1 MIDNLKSLLKKNRQS
16 NSDEKQL
23 IKRETIVGCISK
35 FFESGQNE
43 NYKYIYSIYG
53 EGGVGKSCICQQVI
67 RNLSAESFICFPLID
82 FNITE
87 NRSLIKILFS
97 YCENY
102 GKNSFK
108 KTQELLEKV
117 ALTDG
122 IERNILYKGIV
133 ENFRNELVDEYGKKK
148 ILFVFDT
155 IEKINE
161 TELISELLNFLLSLN
176 MEIRVLFSGRNKL
189 INGNMEN
196 AICDQEEIGDF
207 TLEEVKA
214 YFKKRF
220 SKKNHL
226 IVGHE
231 RFFHKIFNLTNGRPI
246 FCSLSADWIM
256 ERPNQ
261 VEYILELDKEN
272 FQREIVTWL
281 KFIDE
286 EEFWIINHLAY
297 LPFGINKEMII
308 SLNTNIIQPEDKM
321 KSLKRFSF
329 IKSVDNTIYMH
340 DEIVDLVRKNFKLD
354 ELSVYQLLI
363 KQYYSSQEI
372 DRYSSYIYHNKLNI
386 EKIYF
391 MMYLSRNDTSSFI
404 EQIFL
409 QALGSYDYEYC
420 RLILLQIGTYLAE
433 CNNKGIAVLKE
444 LLEAELMS
452 ELYKPQEALQKLY
465 TLNNVVESD
474 TKARIK
480 EIKASCIINPHTI
493 QGRNLFEAI
502 DLYKE
507 SIKEYI
513 EKNQNERLGRA
524 WYGLAKSYVSVGES
538 DLAEEAFD
546 NAIALCKNDREK
558 IKILDEKSNMLRL
571 QQKVIDSRIP
581 LEQSYKIRNQ
591 IKTDRGLGIYYYYLG
606 NTERDSDNFE
616 DADKFYLLSE
626 EILERE
632 EDWFKLCEVYCDHS
646 WMEFLR
652 SEDDYDEV
660 FKYLEKSRQL
670 MFRYGFGVEYSEYY
684 HILYEVNFYIGNKQ
698 KAFYWLDR
706 ALKEAFE
713 YSNIYMILDCLN
725 HDVHR
730 RYEHRDIEMI
740 KKIIEKMEEYEK
752 KGCGIK
758 VFRGRA
764 MLIEGDISFDEKDF
778 YQALAFWIEGFA
790 IVALYGNSR
799 SNVLLFDDLYV
810 ARKEKI
816 RKSISECRRRNIDFN
831 VLKEKFWS
839 DERIQK
845 QFVYFVK
852 ELEEIERKE

>member
-1 MIDNLKSLLKKNRQS
+1 MINKLKNFFRKKSLDDSNEKK
-16 NSDEKQL
+16 L
-23 IKRETIVGCISK
+23 IKREAIVGCISE
-35 FFESGQNE
+35 FFESKHNE
-43 NYKYIYSIYG
+43 DYKYLYSIYG

-67 RNLSAESFICFPLID
+67 KKLSAESFICFPLID
-82 FNITE
+82 FNIAE
-87 NRSLIKILFS
+87 NRSLIKILFY
-97 YCENY
+97 YCENF
-102 GKNSFK
+102 GESSFV

-117 ALTDG
+117 ESTDG
-122 IERNILYKGIV
+122 IEKNILYKSIV
-133 ENFRNELVDEYGKKK
+133 ENFKNELIDKYGQKK

-155 IEKINE
+155 IEKIDK
-161 TELISELLNFLLSLN
+161 TELISELLSFLLSLN
-176 MEIRVLFSGRNKL
+176 VGIRVLFSGRNKL
-189 INGNMEN
+189 GNVN
-196 AICDQEEIGDF
+196 KDKVAFDQDEIDDF
-207 TLEEVKA
+207 SLEEVKA
-214 YFKKRF
+214 YFEKRF
-220 SKKNHL
+220 LKDKHL
-226 IVGHE
+226 VVSNE
-231 RFFHKIFNLTNGRPI
+231 RFFHKIFNLTNGHPI
-246 FCSLSADWIM
+246 FCALSADWIV

-261 VEYILELDKEN
+261 IDYILELDKEN
-272 FQREIVTWL
+272 FQREIVAWL

-297 LPFGINKEMII
+297 FPFGINKEII
-308 SLNTNIIQPEDKM
+308 IALNKNIIQPENKM
-321 KSLKRFSF
+321 KGLKRFSF
-329 IKSVDNTIYMH
+329 IKSVDDTIYMH
-340 DEIVDLVRKNFKLD
+340 DEIVELVRKNFKLN
-354 ELSVYQLLI
+354 EISVYQMLI
-363 KQYYSSQEI
+363 KQYYDIQEKE
-372 DRYSSYIYHNKLNI
+372 RYRSYIYYNKLNI

-391 MMYLSRNDTSSFI
+391 MMYLSREDTSSFV

-420 RLILLQIGTYLAE
+420 RLVLLQIGTYLTE
-433 CNNKGIAVLKE
+433 CNNEVITVLKV

-452 ELYKPQEALQKLY
+452 ELYQPQDALQKLE
-465 TLNNVVESD
+465 TLNKVVD
-474 TKARIK
+474 AGTRARIK

-507 SIKEYI
+507 SIQEYI
-513 EKNQNERLGRA
+513 EKSQNDRLGRA

-538 DLAEEAFD
+538 ILAEEAFD

-571 QQKVIDSRIP
+571 QQKVSDSRLP
-581 LEQSYKIRNQ
+581 LKQSYEIRNK
-591 IKTDRGLGIYYYYLG
+591 IKTDRGVGIYYYYLG

-616 DADKFYLLSE
+616 DANKYYLLSE

-652 SEDDYDEV
+652 SEDNYDEV
-660 FKYLEKSRQL
+660 FKYLEKSKQL
-670 MFRYGFGVEYSEYY
+670 MFKYGFGAEYSEYY
-684 HILYEVNFYIGNKQ
+684 HILYEVNYYIGNKQ
-698 KAFYWLDR
+698 NAFYWLDK

-730 RYEHRDIEMI
+730 RYEHGDIKII
-740 KKIIEKMEEYEK
+740 KRLIEKMEEYEK

-764 MLIEGDISFDEKDF
+764 MLIEGDISFDERDF
-778 YQALAFWIEGFA
+778 YQALALWIEGFS

-799 SNVLLFDDLYV
+799 SNVLLFEDLYRM
-810 ARKEKI
+810 RKVKI
-816 RKSISECRRRNIDFN
+816 KKCINECRRRKIDFN

-839 DERIQK
+839 DESIQK
-845 QFVYFVK
+845 QFVYFIK
-852 ELEEIERKE
+852 ELEANE